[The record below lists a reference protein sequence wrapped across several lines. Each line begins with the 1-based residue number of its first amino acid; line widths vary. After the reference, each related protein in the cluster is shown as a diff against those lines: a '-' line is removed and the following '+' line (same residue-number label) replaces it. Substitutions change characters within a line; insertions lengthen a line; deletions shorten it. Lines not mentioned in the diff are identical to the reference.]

1 MVPSTL
7 CFGANFGSAL
17 PSGPLPTTPPSMELE
32 NSTGGNLEHPDG
44 PSSGHHVNSQVARP
58 FSDENRQDSRSPP
71 PTPIWEQIRLPN
83 PMPERERLQG
93 VQNYGTWY
101 PRILNRLR
109 QMSLAQVAL
118 GITRCPEILISTRE
132 SECGDTI
139 TNRFHLVDQATL
151 GYINDQLSNEIMS
164 ATRTIMTSCELLAF
178 LDREYGSGNP
188 SQREA
193 LAGKLTTQ
201 LNDLSFPDDLHRL
214 DEFITRVDAI
224 RANLLDLGKPMSDTE
239 LGMKVVQKLPDNRFS
254 KSDAVMNDPRWTL
267 IRQRLRLIPLLDSTK
282 VRSSHGHNKRP
293 RTSASDTNTPQC
305 SFCNRPGHRL
315 ADCRDSARAKQL
327 LSAERSSCPPQKKVT
342 FSGSQKPHH
351 KVNSV
356 STESDNKINL
366 IEIYSNES
374 NLVVSDSVGSTVAR
388 SDRVNSTGDSPC
400 LSTDIMIDSGC
411 TTNSFCT
418 AQFFTQYCVNSDND
432 RNVEIANNSK
442 LTIAGSGSVSLL
454 LEQPDNRPSVN
465 MTLANAIHVP
475 DLAGNYLSVSAAADK
490 GLIVVFNS
498 TNVLLY
504 TAHDRNLVAIGQR
517 KGNLYYFSTRPTENH
532 QQQLNTL
539 TLSND
544 ASHATWHA
552 RLGHINPKN
561 FKFLSAEARP
571 ESKLQEI
578 IKIFS
583 VNLVYTVKV
592 HGLRSVVTPDQ
603 NAAPRQFLD
612 ASPQTCAVHFRQLP
626 LEKFI

>member
-1 MVPSTL
+1 
-7 CFGANFGSAL
+7 
-17 PSGPLPTTPPSMELE
+17 
-32 NSTGGNLEHPDG
+32 
-44 PSSGHHVNSQVARP
+44 
-58 FSDENRQDSRSPP
+58 
-71 PTPIWEQIRLPN
+71 
-83 PMPERERLQG
+83 
-93 VQNYGTWY
+93 
-101 PRILNRLR
+101 
-109 QMSLAQVAL
+109 
-118 GITRCPEILISTRE
+118 
-132 SECGDTI
+132 
-139 TNRFHLVDQATL
+139 
-151 GYINDQLSNEIMS
+151 
-164 ATRTIMTSCELLAF
+164 
-178 LDREYGSGNP
+178 
-188 SQREA
+188 
-193 LAGKLTTQ
+193 
-201 LNDLSFPDDLHRL
+201 
-214 DEFITRVDAI
+214 
-224 RANLLDLGKPMSDTE
+224 
-239 LGMKVVQKLPDNRFS
+239 MKVVQKLPDNRFS

-267 IRQRLRLIPLLDSTK
+267 IRQRLRLVPLLDSTK
-282 VRSSHGHNKRP
+282 VRTSHGQNKRP

-366 IEIYSNES
+366 IEIYSNKS

-388 SDRVNSTGDSPC
+388 SDRVNSSGDSTC

-418 AQFFTQYCVNSDND
+418 AQYFTQYCVNSDND

-442 LTIAGSGSVSLL
+442 LTIAGSGSVSLQ
-454 LEQPDNRPSVN
+454 LEQPDNRPPVN

-561 FKFLSAEARP
+561 LQILVRGSATGMKITGNNKYFFCESCIHGKGTRTPFRRHARP
-571 ESKLQEI
+571 ERRATAILGRVSTDLCGPLPPAATGDIYLMAVLDQFSHFVQVYFLHSKSDAFEKFTTFRKYANNLHSQK
-578 IKIFS
+578 IKI
-583 VNLVYTVKV
+583 
-592 HGLRSVVTPDQ
+592 LRVDGGGEFNSNEFTTFLQKKGITLERTMPHSSQENGSSERINRTLLDITRCMMHYANVPALFWTHAVQ
-603 NAAPRQFLD
+603 HAASSTIEHRRKRSRTIKLRTKFGFIENRIFL
-612 ASPQTCAVHFRQLP
+612 
-626 LEKFI
+626 KFAHLGALLSA